1 MLLMAV
7 REVADQLSKSGKPG
21 LIIASV
27 ISPGSVATLVATL
40 VARGS
45 NSRSEEVSHW
55 IFDYL
60 IGRKVEEG
68 ACTLV
73 WAAYADVRLLASI
86 WDCKVAE

>member
-1 MLLMAV
+1 MAV

-45 NSRSEEVSHW
+45 IVAQKRCRIGYLTTSSAARSK
-55 IFDYL
+55 
-60 IGRKVEEG
+60 KV
-68 ACTLV
+68 LV
-73 WAAYADVRLLASI
+73 HLSGLHTRT
-86 WDCKVAE
+86 